1 MDDTKK
7 IEALAKPLRMLFRA
21 CSPVPFADCLLMARM
36 GLAAL
41 ADMGLQ
47 TTIQVGDAA
56 WRVGPG
62 DGDMIQH
69 RGEGIATLT
78 GGLTAMPFHA
88 WLVDEAGRI
97 IDYTTG
103 DLGAKAAL
111 LDSADG
117 GKTQVDWAPEVLISF
132 PGQGLPFEA
141 VRDAYT
147 GGHYHY
153 KPRPKL
159 RLMMEK
165 AGAFNAVDPDD
176 LNLLR
181 LVIRNP
187 GLLLV
192 GPTSEVTG
200 AVGELKA
207 LSVCF

>member
-7 IEALAKPLRMLFRA
+7 IEAVAKPLRKLFRA

-36 GLAAL
+36 ARAAL
-41 ADMGLQ
+41 ADLGLQ

-97 IDYTTG
+97 IDYSTG

-117 GKTQVDWAPEVLISF
+117 GKTQVDWAPEVLIS
-132 PGQGLPFEA
+132 PDQGLSFEA

-159 RLMMEK
+159 RLIMEK
-165 AGAFNAVDPDD
+165 AGAFNEVDPED

-181 LVIRNP
+181 LVIRDP
-187 GLLLV
+187 GLQLV
-192 GPTSEVTG
+192 GPASEVTG
-200 AVGELKA
+200 TVGELKA
-207 LSVCF
+207 LSVYF